1 MKKKRLLSVF
11 LVLVMTHSLM
21 STNVFA
27 GNQKDAYAEGTHSN
41 HCICGVRDCNNS
53 EHGESLTWKGINS
66 LSEITK
72 DGNYYLKQD
81 VTLDET
87 WTCNYNVN
95 ICLNGK
101 TITGKNGKDVISVT
115 SRMNFAITDCQKNVG
130 KITHNNGETGRG
142 IFNHGIFTLWNGS
155 ISGNILEDVVV
166 GAGVYNFSGTFNMNG
181 GSITGNITEN
191 KGGAVYNYYS
201 GTFNMNGGK
210 IAGNTAQNGGS
221 VYNNGEFILMGGSI
235 SDNRSS
241 YDGGGVYNNS
251 HATFIMDNG
260 SISDNRAED
269 GGGGVYNSG
278 KFIMNDGC
286 ISDNSVPEN
295 YKHGGGVLNAS
306 EFIMKNGIISGNR
319 ACYGGGVYNN
329 GKGDAVFTMNGGV
342 IGGYEDNGNTSVY
355 SGGGVCNIATFYMS
369 GNAAI
374 IGNKTQEYG
383 GGVQNDGK
391 LFRLSGNVKITEN
404 TVIGDISNVYVWP
417 GNTLVTT
424 GMGMDAIV
432 GITGHYADQIVVT
445 GTTSTAGF
453 VSDSENYELASSDN
467 GLVWLRKENVKVEGT
482 GTVTLDGWTYGDA
495 ANKPVPDSTTNGTNN
510 VRYQYREK
518 NAADTEP
525 WQDAVPTDVGEYT
538 IKAIFAATSNYKE
551 VITTADFTI
560 AKKKLT
566 IENLKVADKT
576 YDGLATADIS
586 GTPILTGVVNGDDV
600 TLVNGIPSFTSVNAG
615 RDIAINFTD
624 FSLTGIDADN
634 YELIQ
639 PTGITAS
646 IVEDT
651 TAPVIDGAEDG
662 KTYCGAVVLTI
673 TDNNLDTVT
682 LDGKVVTLTDGK
694 LTLEPKEG
702 KQTVIAADKAGNKT
716 TLIVT
721 VNNGHTG
728 DRAVATE
735 NEPVKCIYC
744 GYVIAPALGHSC
756 ANHLNYVEAKVATT
770 ATEGNIA
777 YWYCAVCDKYFSDE
791 NANNEIKKEDTIIAK
806 LTPVIIKG
814 DKATVSADEK
824 KELSFTSDAIY
835 EDFIRVEVDG
845 KTVDESN
852 YTVKSGSTIV
862 TLKADYVASLSEG
875 NHTLSIVS
883 MSGTATAGFTKNKK
897 KIEKIDT
904 EIVDTKTEDTE
915 IVNTEKVETAPKTGD
930 KNYPVFW
937 ISMFTCSIMALGLA
951 AVTGRRKRKD
961 I

>member
-1 MKKKRLLSVF
+1 M
-11 LVLVMTHSLM
+11 
-21 STNVFA
+21 
-27 GNQKDAYAEGTHSN
+27 
-41 HCICGVRDCNNS
+41 
-53 EHGESLTWKGINS
+53 
-66 LSEITK
+66 
-72 DGNYYLKQD
+72 
-81 VTLDET
+81 
-87 WTCNYNVN
+87 
-95 ICLNGK
+95 
-101 TITGKNGKDVISVT
+101 
-115 SRMNFAITDCQKNVG
+115 
-130 KITHNNGETGRG
+130 
-142 IFNHGIFTLWNGS
+142 
-155 ISGNILEDVVV
+155 
-166 GAGVYNFSGTFNMNG
+166 SGT
-181 GSITGNITEN
+181 
-191 KGGAVYNYYS
+191 
-201 GTFNMNGGK
+201 
-210 IAGNTAQNGGS
+210 
-221 VYNNGEFILMGGSI
+221 
-235 SDNRSS
+235 
-241 YDGGGVYNNS
+241 
-251 HATFIMDNG
+251 
-260 SISDNRAED
+260 
-269 GGGGVYNSG
+269 
-278 KFIMNDGC
+278 
-286 ISDNSVPEN
+286 
-295 YKHGGGVLNAS
+295 
-306 EFIMKNGIISGNR
+306 
-319 ACYGGGVYNN
+319 
-329 GKGDAVFTMNGGV
+329 
-342 IGGYEDNGNTSVY
+342 
-355 SGGGVCNIATFYMS
+355 
-369 GNAAI
+369 AAI
-374 IGNKTQEYG
+374 IGNKTKKYG
-383 GGVQNDGK
+383 GGVYNDGAM
-391 LFRLSGNVKITEN
+391 FRLSGNVKITGN
-404 TVIGDISNVYVWP
+404 TAANTEDSDVYVWP
-417 GNTLVTT
+417 DKALVTT
-424 GMGMDAIV
+424 GMGTDACV
-432 GITGHYADQIVVT
+432 GITGHYAGQTVVT
-445 GTTSTAGF
+445 GTTSTTGF
-453 VSDSENYELASSDN
+453 FSDDTDYELVSSENKN
-467 GLVWLRKENVKVEGT
+467 GLIWVRNQTVKVEGT

-576 YDGLATADIS
+576 YDGLAAAAIS
-586 GTPILTGVVNGDDV
+586 GTPILTGIVNGDDV
-600 TLVNGIPSFTSVNAG
+600 TLVNGTPSFTSVNAG

-646 IVEDT
+646 IMEDT
-651 TAPVIDGAEDG
+651 TDRTAPVINGAEDG
-662 KTYCGAVVLTI
+662 KICCGAVTLTI

-883 MSGTATAGFTKNKK
+883 MSGTATAGFTINKK
-897 KIEKIDT
+897 ET
-904 EIVDTKTEDTE
+904 ETVE
-915 IVNTEKVETAPKTGD
+915 ITPKTGD
-930 KNYPVFW
+930 NNYPVFW
-937 ISMFTCSIMALGLA
+937 LSMFTCSIMALGFV

>member
-1 MKKKRLLSVF
+1 MKKKRLLSII
-11 LVLVMTHSLM
+11 LVLVMAHSLM
-21 STNVFA
+21 TTNVFA

-41 HCICGVRDCNNS
+41 HCICGIIDCNDN
-53 EHGESLTWKGINS
+53 EHGKSLTWTGINS

-81 VTLDET
+81 VTLDAT
-87 WTCNYNVN
+87 WECSYNVN

-101 TITGKNGKDVISVT
+101 TITGKDGEGVISVT
-115 SRMNFAITDCQKNVG
+115 SKKSFGITDCQKNVG

-142 IFNHGIFTLWNGS
+142 VFNQGTFTLWDGS
-155 ISGNILEDVVV
+155 IGGNFIEGDVA
-166 GAGVYNFSGTFNMNG
+166 GAGVYNSSGTFNMHG
-181 GSITGNITEN
+181 GSIIGNIT
-191 KGGAVYNYYS
+191 KYN
-201 GTFNMNGGK
+201 
-210 IAGNTAQNGGS
+210 GS
-221 VYNNGEFILMGGSI
+221 LYNNDAG
-235 SDNRSS
+235 
-241 YDGGGVYNNS
+241 
-251 HATFIMDNG
+251 
-260 SISDNRAED
+260 
-269 GGGGVYNSG
+269 
-278 KFIMNDGC
+278 
-286 ISDNSVPEN
+286 
-295 YKHGGGVLNAS
+295 
-306 EFIMKNGIISGNR
+306 
-319 ACYGGGVYNN
+319 YGGGVYNN
-329 GKGDAVFTMNGGV
+329 GIFTMTGGNISLNKSSYGGGGVHNGEKGTFIMDDGCISGNSLINSYKHGGGVHNEGEFIMNNGSISGNSAYYGGGVYNYGEKKAIFTMTGGV
-342 IGGYEDNGNTSVY
+342 IGGDGDNGNTSVY
-355 SGGGVCNIATFYMS
+355 SGGGICNLATFNMS
-369 GNAAI
+369 GTAAI
-374 IGNKTQEYG
+374 IGNKTKKYG
-383 GGVQNDGK
+383 GGVYNDGAM
-391 LFRLSGNVKITEN
+391 FRLSGNVKITGN
-404 TVIGDISNVYVWP
+404 TATNTEDSDVYVWP
-417 GNTLVTT
+417 DKALVTT
-424 GMGMDAIV
+424 GMGTDACV
-432 GITGHYADQIVVT
+432 GITGHYAGQTVVT
-445 GTTSTAGF
+445 GTTSTTGF
-453 VSDSENYELASSDN
+453 FSDDTDYELVSSENKN
-467 GLVWLRKENVKVEGT
+467 GLIWVRNQTVKEDGT
-482 GTVTLDGWTYGDA
+482 GTVTLAGWTYGEA

-510 VRYQYREK
+510 VRYQYRAK

-525 WQDAVPTDVGEYT
+525 WQDTVPDVAGEYT
-538 IKAIFAATSNYKE
+538 VKAIFAATSNYKK
-551 VITTADFTI
+551 VITTSDFTI

-576 YDGLATADIS
+576 YDGLATANIS

-600 TLVNGIPSFTSVNAG
+600 TLVNGTPSFTSVNAG
-615 RDIAINFTD
+615 RYIAINFTD

-682 LDGKVVTLTDGK
+682 LDDKVVTLTDGK

-756 ANHLNYVEAKVATT
+756 ANHLNYVEAKAATT

-791 NANNEIKKEDTIIAK
+791 NASNEIKKKDTIIAK

-862 TLKADYVASLSEG
+862 TLNADYVASLSEG

-883 MSGTATAGFTKNKK
+883 TSGTATAGFTKNKK